1 MHTKMKINSTSST
14 ASTKSG
20 LVLIASS
27 AALIGLATYIAIAER
42 LFVAPLLIVP
52 LLIIAMVH
60 WVATELFLN
69 N

>member
-1 MHTKMKINSTSST
+1 MKINSTSST

-60 WVATELFLN
+60 WVTTELFLN

>member
-1 MHTKMKINSTSST
+1 MKINSTSST

-27 AALIGLATYIAIAER
+27 AALIGLATYIAIADR